1 MGEKTFAN
9 GNVHYGQYRH
19 GQPEGHGVGRFANG
33 DEYNGCYQQGHPSGR
48 GTFRCAATSAVT
60 DGYWWNGEQHG
71 PAYHRSIGG
80 YFLQSYKL
88 GRCLGSQRMN
98 RNTAPPLEDLWEMM
112 KGMYKTGGM
121 GNTNVVD
128 HHGHDAADGDESIGE
143 DPESE
148 RGEQFLRHLIE
159 TRTGTVATATAA
171 TGS

>member
-1 MGEKTFAN
+1 
-9 GNVHYGQYRH
+9 
-19 GQPEGHGVGRFANG
+19 
-33 DEYNGCYQQGHPSGR
+33 
-48 GTFRCAATSAVT
+48 
-60 DGYWWNGEQHG
+60 
-71 PAYHRSIGG
+71 
-80 YFLQSYKL
+80 
-88 GRCLGSQRMN
+88 MN